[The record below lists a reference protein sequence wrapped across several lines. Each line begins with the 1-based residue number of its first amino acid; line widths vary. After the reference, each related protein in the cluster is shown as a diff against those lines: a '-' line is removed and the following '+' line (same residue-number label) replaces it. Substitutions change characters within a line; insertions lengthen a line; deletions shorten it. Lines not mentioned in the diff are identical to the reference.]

1 MSELSAAA
9 EALGVPEALVQRS
22 AAARAAE
29 TGATIDEVLAAWAGG
44 GDVPAAK
51 TAEAP
56 PTDEVAEE
64 TAPAPSV
71 PADDIVA
78 SPPTTDET
86 PKPAE
91 PVGPGQVAA
100 PTTVSGKPPILVGEA
115 DNPIG
120 ILVGA
125 VALFLAIFL
134 VGLVGPA
141 LPAEI
146 PGARSSDLPFSEA
159 AVRGQHIY
167 RSVGCASC
175 HTQMVRPVV
184 SDVDL
189 GAVTLSDSNQVLG
202 TRRFGPDLS
211 NVGARS
217 TASQI
222 EAVVIGLGDHPSLA
236 LAAEDLEDLVAY
248 LLESRTLGTAAE
260 NDVTG
265 TDGAGDTPTGEEPAQ
280 P

>member
-9 EALGVPEALVQRS
+9 EALGIPESLVQRS

-29 TGATIDEVLAAWAGG
+29 TGATVDEVLAAWAGG

-51 TAEAP
+51 TAETPA
-56 PTDEVAEE
+56 TDEVAE

-71 PADDIVA
+71 PTDEIVA
-78 SPPTTDET
+78 PPLVPEVTQ
-86 PKPAE
+86 PAE
-91 PVGPGQVAA
+91 PVTPGLVAA

-120 ILVGA
+120 VLVGA

-146 PGARSSDLPFSEA
+146 PGARSSDLPFSQA
-159 AVRGQHIY
+159 ALRGQDIY

-184 SDVDL
+184 ADVDL

-202 TRRFGPDLS
+202 SRRFGPDLS
-211 NVGARS
+211 NVGART

-222 EAVVIGLGDHPSLA
+222 GAVVTGLGDHPSLA

-260 NDVTG
+260 TDVTG

>member
-9 EALGVPEALVQRS
+9 AEALGIPEALVQRS

-29 TGATIDEVLAAWAGG
+29 TGTGVDEVLAAWAGG

-64 TAPAPSV
+64 TAPAPSAADEV
-71 PADDIVA
+71 VAPPPA
-78 SPPTTDET
+78 PDET

-91 PVGPGQVAA
+91 PVTPGQVAEPA
-100 PTTVSGKPPILVGEA
+100 TVSGKPPILVGEA

-120 ILVGA
+120 VLVGA

-159 AVRGQHIY
+159 ALRGQDIY

-184 SDVDL
+184 ADVDL

-211 NVGARS
+211 NVGART

-222 EAVVIGLGDHPSLA
+222 GAVVTGLGDHPSLV
-236 LAAEDLEDLVAY
+236 LAADDLEDLVAY

-260 NDVTG
+260 TDVTG
-265 TDGAGDTPTGEEPAQ
+265 TDGAGDTPAGEEPAQ

>member
-1 MSELSAAA
+1 MSELSAAAA
-9 EALGVPEALVQRS
+9 EALGVPEALVHRS

-29 TGATIDEVLAAWAGG
+29 TGASIDDVLTAWAGG
-44 GDVPAAK
+44 GDVPVAK
-51 TAEAP
+51 AAEAP

-64 TAPAPSV
+64 TAPAPEA

-78 SPPTTDET
+78 PLSDEM

-91 PVGPGQVAA
+91 PVSPGQVAA
-100 PTTVSGKPPILVGEA
+100 PTTASGKPPILVGEA

-120 ILVGA
+120 VLVGA

-159 AVRGQHIY
+159 ALRGQHIY

-175 HTQMVRPVV
+175 HTQLVRPVV
-184 SDVDL
+184 ADVDL

-211 NVGARS
+211 NLGART

-222 EAVVIGLGDHPSLA
+222 GAVVTGLGDHPSLA
-236 LAAEDLEDLVAY
+236 LASEDLEDLVAY

-265 TDGAGDTPTGEEPAQ
+265 TDDVGDTPAGEEPAQ

>member
-9 EALGVPEALVQRS
+9 EALGIPESLVQRS

-29 TGATIDEVLAAWAGG
+29 TGATVDEVLAAWAGG

-51 TAEAP
+51 TAETPA
-56 PTDEVAEE
+56 TDEVAEE

-71 PADDIVA
+71 PTDEIVA
-78 SPPTTDET
+78 PPPVPEVTQ
-86 PKPAE
+86 PAE
-91 PVGPGQVAA
+91 PVTPGLVAA

-120 ILVGA
+120 VLVGA

-146 PGARSSDLPFSEA
+146 PGARSSDLPFSQA
-159 AVRGQHIY
+159 ALRGQDIY

-184 SDVDL
+184 ADVDL

-202 TRRFGPDLS
+202 SRRFGPDLS
-211 NVGARS
+211 NVGART

-222 EAVVIGLGDHPSLA
+222 GAVVTGLGDHPSLA

-260 NDVTG
+260 TDVTG